1 MTVKEG
7 IEKIRLMLA
16 SEDGAPQME
25 TSEESAPVTQ
35 LSFETYDLKDGSK
48 IDLSGLEIGAEAM
61 LVDESGNSSPAPDG
75 EHELVDG
82 TMVTT
87 VGGKVEGIETPQAE
101 MEPIEDVKED
111 IPMGKDM
118 DEKEDKFNEI
128 DGTIENLKSENE
140 ALKAKIASIEGK
152 FSQAINDLSDVVL
165 GLAST
170 PSTNPIQAP
179 KNSFSQVEKRDE
191 KIERFL
197 NKVKNL
203 K

>member
-16 SEDGAPQME
+16 SEDEAPQME
-25 TSEESAPVTQ
+25 TSEESTPVTQ

-61 LVDESGNSSPAPDG
+61 LVDESGNASPAPDG

-101 MEPIEDVKED
+101 MEPIEEVVEE
-111 IPMGKDM
+111 IPMGD
-118 DEKEDKFNEI
+118 DKEDKFNEI

-170 PSTNPIQAP
+170 PSAGPIQAP

-197 NKVKNL
+197 SKVKNL

>member
-16 SEDGAPQME
+16 SEGEADQVE
-25 TSEESAPVTQ
+25 TNEPEAPVSMM
-35 LSFETYDLKDGSK
+35 SFETYDLKDGSK

-101 MEPIEDVKED
+101 MEPIEEPETEM
-111 IPMGKDM
+111 PMEM
-118 DEKEDKFNEI
+118 DKFTEI
-128 DGTIENLKSENE
+128 DGTIENLKAENE
-140 ALKAKIASIEGK
+140 ALKAKISSIEGK

-179 KNSFSQVEKRDE
+179 KNSFSQVEKRED
-191 KIERFL
+191 KIERL
-197 NKVKNL
+197 LSKVKNL

>member
-16 SEDGAPQME
+16 SEFEVDQVE
-25 TSEESAPVTQ
+25 TSEPEAPVAE
-35 LSFETYDLKDGSK
+35 LAFETYDLKDGSK
-48 IDLSGLEIGAEAM
+48 IDLSGLEIGAEAS

-75 EHELVDG
+75 EFELVDG
-82 TMVTT
+82 TMITV

-101 MEPIEDVKED
+101 AEPIEAPEAEM
-111 IPMGKDM
+111 PM
-118 DEKEDKFNEI
+118 ESDKFEEMNGSI
-128 DGTIENLKSENE
+128 SSLQAENE

-170 PSTNPIQAP
+170 PGAGPIQAP
-179 KNSFSQVEKRDE
+179 KNSFSQVEKREE
-191 KIERFL
+191 KIDRFL
-197 NKVKNL
+197 SKIKNL

>member
-1 MTVKEG
+1 
-7 IEKIRLMLA
+7 
-16 SEDGAPQME
+16 
-25 TSEESAPVTQ
+25 
-35 LSFETYDLKDGSK
+35 
-48 IDLSGLEIGAEAM
+48 LSGLEIGAEAS
-61 LVDESGNSSPAPDG
+61 LVDETGNASPAPDG
-75 EHELVDG
+75 EYELVDG
-82 TMVTT
+82 TMITI

-101 MEPIEDVKED
+101 APTAEEPTAEMPMES
-111 IPMGKDM
+111 
-118 DEKEDKFNEI
+118 DKFTEI
-128 DGTIENLKSENE
+128 DGTIENLKAENE

-170 PSTNPIQAP
+170 PSAGPIQAP
-179 KNSFSQVEKRDE
+179 KNSFSQVEKREE

>member
-16 SEDGAPQME
+16 SEDEAPQME

-35 LSFETYDLKDGSK
+35 LTFETYDLKDGSK
-48 IDLSGLEIGAEAM
+48 IDLSGLEIGAVAM
-61 LVDESGNSSPAPDG
+61 LVDESGNASPAPDG

-101 MEPIEDVKED
+101 MEPIEMPEEE
-111 IPMGKDM
+111 IPM
-118 DEKEDKFNEI
+118 EEDKFQVI
-128 DGTIENLKSENE
+128 DGTIENLKAENE

>member
-1 MTVKEG
+1 MTIQEG

-16 SEDGAPQME
+16 SENEEVQVE

-61 LVDESGNSSPAPDG
+61 LVDESGNASPAPDG

-101 MEPIEDVKED
+101 AEPIEEVVEE
-111 IPMGKDM
+111 IPM
-118 DEKEDKFNEI
+118 EEDKFQAI
-128 DGTIENLKSENE
+128 DGTIENLKAENE

-170 PSTNPIQAP
+170 PSAGPIQAP
-179 KNSFSQVEKRDE
+179 KNSFSQVEKREE

>member
-16 SEDGAPQME
+16 SEDEAPKME
-25 TSEESAPVTQ
+25 TSEESAPITQ
-35 LSFETYDLKDGSK
+35 LAFETYDLKDGSK

-61 LVDESGNSSPAPDG
+61 LVDDSGNASPAPDG

-101 MEPIEDVKED
+101 MEPIEDVEEE
-111 IPMGKDM
+111 IPMGD
-118 DEKEDKFNEI
+118 DKEDKFNEI

-140 ALKAKIASIEGK
+140 ALKDKIASIEGK

-197 NKVKNL
+197 SKVKNL

>member
-16 SEDGAPQME
+16 SEGLEEGSIE
-25 TSEESAPVTQ
+25 TSEDPAPVTQ

-48 IDLSGLEIGAEAM
+48 IDLSGLEIGADA
-61 LVDESGNSSPAPDG
+61 LIVDESGNSSPAADG
-75 EHELVDG
+75 EYELVDG
-82 TMVTT
+82 TMISI

-101 MEPIEDVKED
+101 MEPIEEPETEM
-111 IPMGKDM
+111 PMEM
-118 DEKEDKFNEI
+118 DKFTEI
-128 DGTIENLKSENE
+128 DGTIENLKAENE
-140 ALKAKIASIEGK
+140 ALKAKISSIEGK

-165 GLAST
+165 GLVST
-170 PSTNPIQAP
+170 PSANPIQAP
-179 KNSFSQVEKRDE
+179 KNSFSQVEKRED

-197 NKVKNL
+197 SKVKNL

>member
-16 SEDGAPQME
+16 SEDEAPQME

-35 LSFETYDLKDGSK
+35 LAFETYDLKDGSK

-61 LVDESGNSSPAPDG
+61 LVDESGNASPAPDG

-101 MEPIEDVKED
+101 MEPIEDVVEE
-111 IPMGKDM
+111 IPMG
-118 DEKEDKFNEI
+118 EDKFQAI
-128 DGTIENLKSENE
+128 DGTIENLKAENE

-170 PSTNPIQAP
+170 PSANPIQAP

>member
-16 SEDGAPQME
+16 SEFEVDQVE
-25 TSEESAPVTQ
+25 TNEPEAPVAE
-35 LSFETYDLKDGSK
+35 LAFETYDLKDGSK

-61 LVDESGNSSPAPDG
+61 LVDESGNTSPAPDG

-82 TMVTT
+82 TTIT
-87 VGGKVEGIETPQAE
+87 IVGGKVEGIETPQAE
-101 MEPIEDVKED
+101 AEPIEAPEAEM
-111 IPMGKDM
+111 PM
-118 DEKEDKFNEI
+118 ESDKFEEMNGSI
-128 DGTIENLKSENE
+128 SSLQAENE

-170 PSTNPIQAP
+170 PGAGPIQTP
-179 KNSFSQVEKRDE
+179 KNSFSQVEKRED

-197 NKVKNL
+197 NKVKTL

>member
-16 SEDGAPQME
+16 SEGLEEASIE
-25 TSEESAPVTQ
+25 TSEDSAPVTQ

-48 IDLSGLEIGAEAM
+48 IDLSGLEIGADAL

-82 TMVTT
+82 TMITI

-101 MEPIEDVKED
+101 MEPIEMPEEE
-111 IPMGKDM
+111 IPM
-118 DEKEDKFNEI
+118 ESDKFNEI
-128 DGTIENLKSENE
+128 DSTIENLKSENE

-170 PSTNPIQAP
+170 PGASPIQAP
-179 KNSFSQVEKRDE
+179 KNSFSQVEKRED

-197 NKVKNL
+197 SKVKNL

>member
-16 SEDGAPQME
+16 SEGLEEASFE
-25 TSEESAPVTQ
+25 TSEDSAPVTQ

-48 IDLSGLEIGAEAM
+48 IDLSGLEIGADAL

-82 TMVTT
+82 TMITI

-101 MEPIEDVKED
+101 MEPIEMPEEE
-111 IPMGKDM
+111 IPM
-118 DEKEDKFNEI
+118 ESDKFNEI
-128 DGTIENLKSENE
+128 DSTIENLKSENE

-170 PSTNPIQAP
+170 PGASPIQAP
-179 KNSFSQVEKRDE
+179 KNSFSQVEKRED

-197 NKVKNL
+197 SKVKNL

>member
-16 SEDGAPQME
+16 SEFEVDQVE
-25 TSEESAPVTQ
+25 TNEPEAPVAE
-35 LSFETYDLKDGSK
+35 LAFETYDLKDGSK
-48 IDLSGLEIGAEAM
+48 IDLSGLEIGAEAS

-75 EHELVDG
+75 EFELVDG
-82 TMVTT
+82 TMITV

-101 MEPIEDVKED
+101 AEPIEAPEAEM
-111 IPMGKDM
+111 PM
-118 DEKEDKFNEI
+118 ESDKFEEMNGSI
-128 DGTIENLKSENE
+128 SSLQAENE

-170 PSTNPIQAP
+170 PSAGPIQAP
-179 KNSFSQVEKRDE
+179 KNSFSQVEKRED

-197 NKVKNL
+197 NKVKTL

>member
-16 SEDGAPQME
+16 SEDEAPQME

-61 LVDESGNSSPAPDG
+61 LVDESGNASPAPDG

-101 MEPIEDVKED
+101 MEPIEEVVEE
-111 IPMGKDM
+111 IPMGD
-118 DEKEDKFNEI
+118 DKEDKFNEI
-128 DGTIENLKSENE
+128 DGTIENLKLENE

-170 PSTNPIQAP
+170 PSAGPIQAP

-197 NKVKNL
+197 SKVKNL

>member
-16 SEDGAPQME
+16 SEDEAPQME

-35 LSFETYDLKDGSK
+35 LAFETYDLKDGSK
-48 IDLSGLEIGAEAM
+48 IDLSGLEIGAIAM
-61 LVDESGNSSPAPDG
+61 LVDESGNASPAPDG

-101 MEPIEDVKED
+101 MEPIEDVEEE
-111 IPMGKDM
+111 IPMGD
-118 DEKEDKFNEI
+118 DKEDKFNEI
-128 DGTIENLKSENE
+128 DGTIENLKAENE

>member
-16 SEDGAPQME
+16 SEDEAPQME

-35 LSFETYDLKDGSK
+35 LAFETYDLKDGSK

-101 MEPIEDVKED
+101 MEPIEDVVEE
-111 IPMGKDM
+111 IPMGD
-118 DEKEDKFNEI
+118 DKEDKFNEI

>member
-1 MTVKEG
+1 MTIQEG

-16 SEDGAPQME
+16 SEDEAPQME

-35 LSFETYDLKDGSK
+35 LAFETYDLKDGSK
-48 IDLSGLEIGAEAM
+48 IDLSGLEIGAIAM
-61 LVDESGNSSPAPDG
+61 LVDESGNASPAPDG

-101 MEPIEDVKED
+101 MEPIEDVEEE
-111 IPMGKDM
+111 IPMGD
-118 DEKEDKFNEI
+118 DKEDKFNEI
-128 DGTIENLKSENE
+128 DGTIENLKAENE

>member
-16 SEDGAPQME
+16 SEGLEEGSIE
-25 TSEESAPVTQ
+25 TIEDSAPVTQ

-48 IDLSGLEIGAEAM
+48 IDLSGLEIGADA
-61 LVDESGNSSPAPDG
+61 LIVDESGNSSPAADG
-75 EHELVDG
+75 EYELVDG
-82 TMVTT
+82 TMISI

-101 MEPIEDVKED
+101 AEPIEKPETEM
-111 IPMGKDM
+111 PMEM
-118 DEKEDKFNEI
+118 DKFTEI
-128 DGTIENLKSENE
+128 DGTIENLKAENE
-140 ALKAKIASIEGK
+140 ALKAKISSIEGK

-165 GLAST
+165 GLVST
-170 PSTNPIQAP
+170 PSANPIQAP
-179 KNSFSQVEKRDE
+179 KNSFSQVEKRED

-197 NKVKNL
+197 SKVKNL

>member
-16 SEDGAPQME
+16 SENEEVQVE

-61 LVDESGNSSPAPDG
+61 LVDESGNASPAPDG

-82 TMVTT
+82 TMITV

-101 MEPIEDVKED
+101 AEPIEEVEEE
-111 IPMGKDM
+111 IPM
-118 DEKEDKFNEI
+118 ESDKFTEI
-128 DGTIENLKSENE
+128 DGTIENLKAENE

-170 PSTNPIQAP
+170 PSAGPIQAP
-179 KNSFSQVEKRDE
+179 KNSFSQVEKREE

>member
-16 SEDGAPQME
+16 SEGLEEGSIE
-25 TSEESAPVTQ
+25 TSEDSAPVTQ
-35 LSFETYDLKDGSK
+35 LTFETYDLKDGSK
-48 IDLSGLEIGAEAM
+48 IDLSGLEIGADAL

-101 MEPIEDVKED
+101 TEPIEMPEEE
-111 IPMGKDM
+111 IPMGS
-118 DEKEDKFNEI
+118 DKFEEI
-128 DGTIENLKSENE
+128 DSTIENLKSENE

-170 PSTNPIQAP
+170 PGASPIQAP
-179 KNSFSQVEKRDE
+179 KNSFSQVEKRED

-197 NKVKNL
+197 TKVKNL

>member
-16 SEDGAPQME
+16 SEGEADQVE
-25 TSEESAPVTQ
+25 TNEPEAPVSE
-35 LSFETYDLKDGSK
+35 LAFETYDLKDGSK
-48 IDLSGLEIGAEAM
+48 IDLSGLEIGAEAL

-82 TMVTT
+82 TMITV

-101 MEPIEDVKED
+101 AEPIEMPEEE
-111 IPMGKDM
+111 IPM
-118 DEKEDKFNEI
+118 ESDKFTEI
-128 DGTIENLKSENE
+128 DGTIENLKAENE

-170 PSTNPIQAP
+170 PSAGPIQAP
-179 KNSFSQVEKRDE
+179 KNSFSQVEKREE

>member
-16 SEDGAPQME
+16 SENEEVQVE
-25 TSEESAPVTQ
+25 TSEESAPVTE

-48 IDLSGLEIGAEAM
+48 IDLSGLEIGAEASI
-61 LVDESGNSSPAPDG
+61 VDESGNTSPAADG
-75 EHELVDG
+75 EYELVDG
-82 TMVTT
+82 TMITI

-101 MEPIEDVKED
+101 AEPIEEVVEE
-111 IPMGKDM
+111 IPM
-118 DEKEDKFNEI
+118 EEDKFQAI
-128 DGTIENLKSENE
+128 DGTIENLKAENE

-170 PSTNPIQAP
+170 PSAGPIQAP
-179 KNSFSQVEKRDE
+179 KNSFSQVEKREE

>member
-16 SEDGAPQME
+16 SEFEVDQVE
-25 TSEESAPVTQ
+25 TSEPEAPVAK
-35 LSFETYDLKDGSK
+35 LAFETYDLKDGSK
-48 IDLSGLEIGAEAM
+48 IDLSGLEIGATAM

-82 TMVTT
+82 TMITI

-101 MEPIEDVKED
+101 AEPIEMPEEEM
-111 IPMGKDM
+111 PMEM
-118 DEKEDKFNEI
+118 EADKFEEMNGNI
-128 DGTIENLKSENE
+128 SSLQAENE

-170 PSTNPIQAP
+170 PSAGPIQAP
-179 KNSFSQVEKRDE
+179 KNSFSQVEKRED

-197 NKVKNL
+197 NKVKTL

>member
-16 SEDGAPQME
+16 SEFEVDQVE
-25 TSEESAPVTQ
+25 TSEPEAPVAE
-35 LSFETYDLKDGSK
+35 LAFETYDLKDGSK
-48 IDLSGLEIGAEAM
+48 IELSGLEIGAEAM
-61 LVDESGNSSPAPDG
+61 LVDESGNTYPAPDG

-87 VGGKVEGIETPQAE
+87 VGGKIEGIETPQAE
-101 MEPIEDVKED
+101 MEPIEMPEEE
-111 IPMGKDM
+111 IPM
-118 DEKEDKFNEI
+118 EEDKFQVI
-128 DGTIENLKSENE
+128 DGTIENLKAENE

-170 PSTNPIQAP
+170 PGASPIQAP
-179 KNSFSQVEKRDE
+179 KNSFSQSEKRDE

>member
-1 MTVKEG
+1 MTIHEG

-16 SEDGAPQME
+16 SEGLEEASIE
-25 TSEESAPVTQ
+25 TSEDSAPVTQ
-35 LSFETYDLKDGSK
+35 LTFETYDLKDGSK
-48 IDLSGLEIGAEAM
+48 IDLSGLEIGADAL
-61 LVDESGNSSPAPDG
+61 LVDDSGNSSPAPDG

-101 MEPIEDVKED
+101 TEPIEMPEEE
-111 IPMGKDM
+111 IPMGS
-118 DEKEDKFNEI
+118 DKFEEI
-128 DGTIENLKSENE
+128 DSTIENLKSENE

-170 PSTNPIQAP
+170 PGASPIQAP
-179 KNSFSQVEKRDE
+179 KNSFSQVEKRED

-197 NKVKNL
+197 SKVKNL

>member
-16 SEDGAPQME
+16 SEDEAPQME

-35 LSFETYDLKDGSK
+35 LTFETYDLKDGSK
-48 IDLSGLEIGAEAM
+48 IDLSGLEIGAVAM
-61 LVDESGNSSPAPDG
+61 LVDESGNASPAPDG

-101 MEPIEDVKED
+101 MEPIEDVVEE
-111 IPMGKDM
+111 IPMGD
-118 DEKEDKFNEI
+118 DKEDKFNEI
-128 DGTIENLKSENE
+128 DGTIENLKAENE

>member
-16 SEDGAPQME
+16 SEDEAPQME

-35 LSFETYDLKDGSK
+35 LAFETYDLKDGSK
-48 IDLSGLEIGAEAM
+48 IDLSGLEIGAIAM

-101 MEPIEDVKED
+101 MEPIEDVEEE
-111 IPMGKDM
+111 IPMGD
-118 DEKEDKFNEI
+118 DKEDKFNEI
-128 DGTIENLKSENE
+128 DGTMENLKSENE

-170 PSTNPIQAP
+170 PSTNPIQPP

>member
-16 SEDGAPQME
+16 SEDEAPQME

-35 LSFETYDLKDGSK
+35 LTFETYDLKDGSK
-48 IDLSGLEIGAEAM
+48 IDLSGLEIGAVAM
-61 LVDESGNSSPAPDG
+61 LVDESGNASPAPDG

-101 MEPIEDVKED
+101 MEPIEMPEEE
-111 IPMGKDM
+111 IPM
-118 DEKEDKFNEI
+118 EEDKFQVI
-128 DGTIENLKSENE
+128 DGTIENLKSDNE

>member
-16 SEDGAPQME
+16 SEGEADQVE
-25 TSEESAPVTQ
+25 TNEPEAPVSMM
-35 LSFETYDLKDGSK
+35 SFETYDLKDGSK
-48 IDLSGLEIGAEAM
+48 IDLSNLEVGAEAK

-82 TMVTT
+82 TMITV

-101 MEPIEDVKED
+101 APTAEEVGAEM
-111 IPMGKDM
+111 PMDM
-118 DEKEDKFNEI
+118 SKFNEL
-128 DGTIENLKSENE
+128 DGTIENLKAENE
-140 ALKAKIASIEGK
+140 ALKAKISSIEGK

-170 PSTNPIQAP
+170 PGASPIQAP
-179 KNSFSQVEKRDE
+179 KNSFSQVEKRED

-197 NKVKNL
+197 SKVKNL

>member
-16 SEDGAPQME
+16 SEFEVDQVE
-25 TSEESAPVTQ
+25 TSEPEAPVAE
-35 LSFETYDLKDGSK
+35 LAFETYDLKDGSK

-61 LVDESGNSSPAPDG
+61 LVDESGNTSPAPDG

-82 TMVTT
+82 TMITI

-101 MEPIEDVKED
+101 AEPIEEVEEE
-111 IPMGKDM
+111 IPM
-118 DEKEDKFNEI
+118 ESDKFEEVNVSI
-128 DGTIENLKSENE
+128 SSLQAENE

-170 PSTNPIQAP
+170 PSAGPIQTP
-179 KNSFSQVEKRDE
+179 KNSFSQVEKRED

-197 NKVKNL
+197 NKVKTL

>member
-1 MTVKEG
+1 MKLSVKEG

-16 SEDGAPQME
+16 SEGSEEVSVE
-25 TSEESAPVTQ
+25 TSEEAPVTQ

-61 LVDESGNSSPAPDG
+61 LVDESGNASPAPDG

-101 MEPIEDVKED
+101 AEPIEEPETEM
-111 IPMGKDM
+111 PMEM
-118 DEKEDKFNEI
+118 EADKFEEVNGNI
-128 DGTIENLKSENE
+128 SSLQAENE

-170 PSTNPIQAP
+170 PSAGPIQAP
-179 KNSFSQVEKRDE
+179 KNSFSQVEKRED

-197 NKVKNL
+197 NKVKTL

>member
-1 MTVKEG
+1 MTIHEG

-16 SEDGAPQME
+16 SEDEAPQME
-25 TSEESAPVTQ
+25 TSEESAPVAQ

-48 IDLSGLEIGAEAM
+48 IDLSGLEIGAVAM
-61 LVDESGNSSPAPDG
+61 LVDESGNASPAPDG

-101 MEPIEDVKED
+101 MEPIEDVVEE
-111 IPMGKDM
+111 IPMGD
-118 DEKEDKFNEI
+118 DKEDKFQAI

-170 PSTNPIQAP
+170 PSANPIQAP

>member
-7 IEKIRLMLA
+7 IEKIRLMLS
-16 SEDGAPQME
+16 SENEEVQVE

-35 LSFETYDLKDGSK
+35 LTFETYDLKDGSK

-61 LVDESGNSSPAPDG
+61 LVDESGNASPAPDG

-101 MEPIEDVKED
+101 AEPIEEVVKE
-111 IPMGKDM
+111 IPM
-118 DEKEDKFNEI
+118 EEDKFQAI
-128 DGTIENLKSENE
+128 DGTIENLKAENE

-170 PSTNPIQAP
+170 PSANPIQAP

>member
-16 SEDGAPQME
+16 SEFEVDQVE
-25 TSEESAPVTQ
+25 TNEPEAPVSE
-35 LSFETYDLKDGSK
+35 LAFETYDLKDGSK

-61 LVDESGNSSPAPDG
+61 LVDESGNASPAPDG

-101 MEPIEDVKED
+101 MEPIEDVEEE
-111 IPMGKDM
+111 IPMGD
-118 DEKEDKFNEI
+118 DKEDKFNEI

>member
-16 SEDGAPQME
+16 SEDEAPQME

-61 LVDESGNSSPAPDG
+61 LVDESGNASPAPDG

-101 MEPIEDVKED
+101 MEPIEDVVEE
-111 IPMGKDM
+111 IPMG
-118 DEKEDKFNEI
+118 EDKFQVI
-128 DGTIENLKSENE
+128 DGTIENLKAENE

-170 PSTNPIQAP
+170 PSANPIQAP

>member
-16 SEDGAPQME
+16 SEGLEEASIE
-25 TSEESAPVTQ
+25 TSEDSAPVTQ

-48 IDLSGLEIGAEAM
+48 IDLSGLEIGAEAL
-61 LVDESGNSSPAPDG
+61 LVDDSGNSSPAPDG

-101 MEPIEDVKED
+101 MEPIETPEEE
-111 IPMGKDM
+111 IPMGD
-118 DEKEDKFNEI
+118 DKEDKFNEI
-128 DGTIENLKSENE
+128 DGTIENLKLENE

-170 PSTNPIQAP
+170 PGASPIQAP
-179 KNSFSQVEKRDE
+179 KNSFSQVEKRED
-191 KIERFL
+191 KIDRFL
-197 NKVKNL
+197 SKVKNL